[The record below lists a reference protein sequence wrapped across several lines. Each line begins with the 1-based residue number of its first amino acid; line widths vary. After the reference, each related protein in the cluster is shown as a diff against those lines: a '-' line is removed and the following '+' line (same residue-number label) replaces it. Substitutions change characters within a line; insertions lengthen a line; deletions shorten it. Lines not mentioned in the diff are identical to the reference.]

1 MTFWPWSVNIWLIRY
16 LQCMTIQEA
25 VQKVADQ
32 KLVEKIVAKITS
44 SGTAAHDPD
53 SLQDLCQDIYMSLL
67 TDDKF
72 VNIVEEGHEN
82 FWVTRIVMNNIMS
95 SSSRYYRNYLL
106 PQKRNV
112 SIMEQITKDLGTTE
126 Y

>member
-1 MTFWPWSVNIWLIRY
+1 
-16 LQCMTIQEA
+16 MTIQEA

-44 SGTAAHDPD
+44 SGTTAHDPD

-67 TDDKF
+67 TDEKF
-72 VNIVEEGHEN
+72 INIVEEGHEN

>member
-1 MTFWPWSVNIWLIRY
+1 MT
-16 LQCMTIQEA
+16 TQEA
-25 VQKVADQ
+25 VQKIAEQ
-32 KLVEKIVAKITS
+32 RMVEKIVAKITS
-44 SGTAAHDPD
+44 SGTTAYDPD

>member
-1 MTFWPWSVNIWLIRY
+1 
-16 LQCMTIQEA
+16 MTIQEA
-25 VQKVADQ
+25 VKKIADER
-32 KLVEKIVAKITS
+32 LVEKIVAKITS
-44 SGTAAHDPD
+44 SGATATDPG
-53 SLQDLCQDIYMSLL
+53 SLNDLCQDIYLSLL
-67 TDDKF
+67 EDDKF
-72 VNIVEEGHEN
+72 VDIVEEGHEN
-82 FWVTRIVMNNIMS
+82 FWVTRIVCNNIMS